1 MMTKQSTIIMP
12 GVRER
17 MRNEEGHV
25 TERESFNYIYIFYYI
40 FVFSLP
46 QVINLGNGRP
56 FSLKDFIALVETCVG
71 KKAKI
76 QVSRKR

>member
-1 MMTKQSTIIMP
+1 MMTKQSTITMP

-17 MRNEEGHV
+17 MRNEERHV
-25 TERESFNYIYIFYYI
+25 TERESFIYIYIFYYK
-40 FVFSLP
+40 FVFLLP

>member
-1 MMTKQSTIIMP
+1 MIRKQSTIIMP

-25 TERESFNYIYIFYYI
+25 TERESFICIYIFYYI
-40 FVFSLP
+40 YFFLLP